1 MFGLDLVDLRW
12 FSMEMQ
18 KLSVN
23 PRNCCSAARCGALNE
38 TFDTPRHC
46 KRMDVLRDADHRSAQ
61 CRGLQAYGHGRGVV
75 VPRGEN
81 HAMLREKGPAFTEA
95 MVASTMTAIKGG
107 GPDKIMAAAIKPL
120 SKKARANRKRL
131 ARRGPKTLRL
141 SK

>member
-1 MFGLDLVDLRW
+1 M
-12 FSMEMQ
+12 
-18 KLSVN
+18 KLSTPLDIANVWMSYATLITEAHSVVAY
-23 PRNCCSAARCGALNE
+23 RLMGMGGAW
-38 TFDTPRHC
+38 
-46 KRMDVLRDADHRSAQ
+46 S
-61 CRGLQAYGHGRGVV
+61 

-95 MVASTMTAIKGG
+95 MVASTLTAIKGG
-107 GPDKIMAAAIKPL
+107 APDKIMAAAIKPL